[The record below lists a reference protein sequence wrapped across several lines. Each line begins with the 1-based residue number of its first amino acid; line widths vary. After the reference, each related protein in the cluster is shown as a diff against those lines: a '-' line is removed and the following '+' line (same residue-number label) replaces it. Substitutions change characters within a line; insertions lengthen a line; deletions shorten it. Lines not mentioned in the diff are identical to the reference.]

1 VTMEASKSG
10 QAGASAGTS
19 PWVALL
25 PLGFIAVGIGA
36 IGFAA
41 SLSVRARPA
50 AVATTPAPA
59 VERLSPREEA
69 RLAEQI
75 TAFALAKVSPDRFEV
90 DMRDVGHPSEAPRNA
105 KLAQRKAASEKPP
118 VKVATV
124 LPPPRPAIVAAS
136 ASSRPQSAA
145 VVASA
150 LPPLSL
156 IPAGLVPPAN
166 VEHTRG
172 VLAQMA
178 NYVPSPRRI
187 LSDAVSDAWS
197 LGGKVGKLIPGI

>member
-1 VTMEASKSG
+1 MEASKSG
-10 QAGASAGTS
+10 QARTAAGTS

-50 AVATTPAPA
+50 PLAATPVPA
-59 VERLSPREEA
+59 VVEPISRREEA

-75 TAFALAKVSPDRFEV
+75 TAFALTKVGPERFEV
-90 DMRDVGHPSEAPRNA
+90 EPRAGIKRPPIVVSEAARTNA
-105 KLAQRKAASEKPP
+105 KLAQRKIDNKTEKPA

-124 LPPPRPAIVAAS
+124 LPPPRPAIIMAS
-136 ASSRPQSAA
+136 AAPPRP
-145 VVASA
+145 
-150 LPPLSL
+150 SL
-156 IPAGLVPPAN
+156 IPVGFGPSEN
-166 VEHTRG
+166 VEPKPG

-197 LGGKVGKLIPGI
+197 LGGKVGKLIPKI